1 MGGSMTELNMKNKK
15 QPLIAKIVDV
25 SFVCIVI
32 LLMMASLSTLVIER
46 FFQENKKNGILAYEL
61 QQLYIIPN
69 AEPKEFNFNNV
80 WYVNKNMLHC
90 SVDNVS
96 KDYKIMEAL
105 EKNGWRTFGKFYAKN
120 NLVARISQQDQGV
133 TIDIYYK

>member
-32 LLMMASLSTLVIER
+32 LLMMASLSTLVIGS
-46 FFQENKKNGILAYEL
+46 FFQENEKNGILAYEL

-69 AEPKEFNFNNV
+69 AEPKEFN
-80 WYVNKNMLHC
+80 L
-90 SVDNVS
+90 
-96 KDYKIMEAL
+96 
-105 EKNGWRTFGKFYAKN
+105 
-120 NLVARISQQDQGV
+120 
-133 TIDIYYK
+133 

>member
-1 MGGSMTELNMKNKK
+1 MTELNMKNKK

-32 LLMMASLSTLVIER
+32 LLMMASLSTLVIGS
-46 FFQENKKNGILAYEL
+46 FFQENEKNGILAYEL

-96 KDYKIMEAL
+96 KDYKLTEAL
-105 EKNGWRTFGKFYAKN
+105 EKMDGACLANIMLKIIWWQG
-120 NLVARISQQDQGV
+120 LVNRI
-133 TIDIYYK
+133 KLLR

>member
-32 LLMMASLSTLVIER
+32 LLMMASLSTLVIGS
-46 FFQENKKNGILAYEL
+46 FFQENEKNGILAYEL

-96 KDYKIMEAL
+96 KDYKLTEAL
-105 EKNGWRTFGKFYAKN
+105 EKMDGARLANIMLKIIWWQG
-120 NLVARISQQDQGV
+120 LVNRI
-133 TIDIYYK
+133 KLLR

>member
-1 MGGSMTELNMKNKK
+1 MTELNMKNKK
-15 QPLIAKIVDV
+15 QPLIAKIVDI

-32 LLMMASLSTLVIER
+32 LLIMASLSTLVIES

-80 WYVNKNMLHC
+80 W
-90 SVDNVS
+90 
-96 KDYKIMEAL
+96 
-105 EKNGWRTFGKFYAKN
+105 
-120 NLVARISQQDQGV
+120 
-133 TIDIYYK
+133 

>member
-1 MGGSMTELNMKNKK
+1 MTELNMKNKK

-32 LLMMASLSTLVIER
+32 LLMMASLSTLVIGS
-46 FFQENKKNGILAYEL
+46 FFQENEKNGILAYEL

-96 KDYKIMEAL
+96 KDYKLTEAL
-105 EKNGWRTFGKFYAKN
+105 EKMDGARLANIMLKIIWWQG
-120 NLVARISQQDQGV
+120 LVNRI
-133 TIDIYYK
+133 KLLR